1 MILSKPNY
9 IKIYGHRGARGDL
22 PENTLESFKYLFKN
36 NINAYET
43 DILISKDLIPVITH
57 DFRLDPSF
65 TKDNEGNWITD
76 ENIIIFDLS
85 YDELLKFDVG
95 ALNKLSRY
103 GRRFVNQKTLENQ
116 KIPKLSELLE
126 LSSKNKSENLLINL
140 EIKSTPDEE
149 NLTPTPEEM
158 VKLVMQ
164 EVNKSNLQNK
174 IIISSFDWRTLT
186 EIKNHYPEI
195 SRAYLSFQ
203 QQTGIKIK
211 NTIYNRSPWMSF
223 LPFFEKYELP
233 KIIKSQGGK
242 AWHPYHKDITKKL
255 VEISHQE
262 DLPVNVW
269 TVNEE
274 YDMLKMIEY
283 SVDGIMTD
291 YPLRLK
297 ELCDKEN
304 ICLLYTSPS
313 PRDPE

>member
-116 KIPKLSELLE
+116 KIPKLSELLD
-126 LSSKNKSENLLINL
+126 LSSKNLSENLLINL

-186 EIKNHYPEI
+186 EIKNLYPEI

-304 ICLLYTSPS
+304 INWF
-313 PRDPE
+313 

>member
-85 YDELLKFDVG
+85 YEELSKFDVG
-95 ALNKLSRY
+95 SLNKLSRY

-186 EIKNHYPEI
+186 EIKNLYPEI

-203 QQTGIKIK
+203 QQAGIKIK
-211 NTIYNRSPWMSF
+211 NTIYNRSPWMSY

-255 VEISHQE
+255 VDISHQE

-274 YDMLKMIEY
+274 YDMLKMIEHG
-283 SVDGIMTD
+283 VDGIMTD

-304 ICLLYTSPS
+304 INWF
-313 PRDPE
+313 

>member
-9 IKIYGHRGARGDL
+9 IKIYGHRGARGHL

-85 YDELLKFDVG
+85 YDELLEFDVG
-95 ALNKLSRY
+95 SLNKLSRY

-186 EIKNHYPEI
+186 EIKNLYPEI

-211 NTIYNRSPWMSF
+211 NTIYNRSPWMSY
-223 LPFFEKYELP
+223 LPFFETYELP

-255 VEISHQE
+255 VDISHQE

-283 SVDGIMTD
+283 GVDGIMTD

-304 ICLLYTSPS
+304 INWF
-313 PRDPE
+313 

>member
-126 LSSKNKSENLLINL
+126 LSSKNKSEKLLINL

-158 VKLVMQ
+158 VKLVMK

-186 EIKNHYPEI
+186 EIKNLYPEI

-203 QQTGIKIK
+203 QQAGIKIK
-211 NTIYNRSPWMSF
+211 NTIYNRSPWMSY
-223 LPFFEKYELP
+223 LPFFETYELP

-242 AWHPYHKDITKKL
+242 ALHPYHKDITKKL
-255 VEISHQE
+255 VDISHQE

-274 YDMLKMIEY
+274 NDMLKMIEY
-283 SVDGIMTD
+283 GVDGIMTD

-304 ICLLYTSPS
+304 INWF
-313 PRDPE
+313 

>member
-85 YDELLKFDVG
+85 YEELSKFDVG
-95 ALNKLSRY
+95 SLNKLSRY

-186 EIKNHYPEI
+186 EIKNLYPEI

-203 QQTGIKIK
+203 QQAGIKIK
-211 NTIYNRSPWMSF
+211 NTIYNRSPWMSY

-283 SVDGIMTD
+283 GVDGIMTD

-304 ICLLYTSPS
+304 INWF
-313 PRDPE
+313 